1 VTRGQGL
8 ADRGRVDRVT
18 RFDFQRFAQS
28 QNFRFRRTETDGPGL
43 GEGIERT
50 LASDGLLER
59 IDESIKARQK
69 RSLWRIWAKALGE
82 KASDCDRES
91 DRVAI
96 MRTVIAGVNLA
107 TCLFIVASIIRHW

>member
-1 VTRGQGL
+1 MSKMKEL
-8 ADRGRVDRVT
+8 Y
-18 RFDFQRFAQS
+18 
-28 QNFRFRRTETDGPGL
+28 
-43 GEGIERT
+43 T
-50 LASDGLLER
+50 LEQEIARDAELRLLER

-69 RSLWRIWAKALGE
+69 GSLWRIWAKALGE

-107 TCLFIVASIIRHW
+107 TCIFIVAGIIRHW

>member
-1 VTRGQGL
+1 MSKVKEMYTFEQKVARD
-8 ADRGRVDRVT
+8 AEIR
-18 RFDFQRFAQS
+18 
-28 QNFRFRRTETDGPGL
+28 
-43 GEGIERT
+43 
-50 LASDGLLER
+50 LLER

-91 DRVAI
+91 DKVAI

-107 TCLFIVASIIRHW
+107 TCLFIVAGIIRHW